1 MIHWHR
7 HDAYSLLDGTFEP
20 MAYAELAAE
29 LGQPALAQTNHATM
43 SGALHH
49 ITACWNKDANGKPV
63 RKGDPV
69 IPIPGVEVYFRP
81 NRRLRGQEHRKSWH
95 LCLWAKNLRGWHN
108 LLRLTSLAYKSN
120 EVGTGDDQGG
130 FYDDP
135 CVDFDVLERFSEGVM
150 ASTGCISSYL
160 SWLIENGD
168 HVAAMSYLDR
178 MHRIYGDDFVY
189 EIQPHDFDGQ
199 RAYNL
204 EVYRL
209 AQQRGGALLGT
220 SDAHYLKREHAK
232 TQQVAKMMSV
242 NKSFTDLEEMRAQGK
257 PVGFIERT
265 DTLYMMTDKQ
275 MADHFAEAHPDLPA
289 HVVDGAIKFTDEYA
303 KRIVPFRLDKSDK
316 LPQVNKVLGAPAKQI
331 VREWCEEGLDK
342 IFERYPDSHWG
353 KWPKQMYR
361 DRFEYE
367 WGILERKGVLGYF
380 AMVGDIVRWAK
391 SPAPLPPTPED
402 PEPSEKTPIRV
413 GLGRGSAAGCLIS
426 YLIGIVGIDPIGHD
440 LMFERFLNP
449 DRKGL
454 PDIDLDFESVVGRAL
469 VKEYT
474 IRKYGRDY
482 VADIITHSTLQP
494 KAVLQS
500 VSKVFDIDYLE
511 TKTVTDTINIKAD
524 DEETT
529 LLQLA
534 QINPALEAYSK
545 KYPEVWQICNDL
557 EGLPENA
564 SKHAAGVIIAPFK
577 IADRMPLERDK
588 KGGMVT
594 GWSDTASFPAVSDH
608 GFLKIDYLGIAGL
621 TKHEYAC
628 QLIKERH
635 GVEVKLDE
643 LDALRDPEAVDP
655 KVMETIASG
664 KTIGIFQL
672 ASRGMTNLIRQIKPT
687 NINDISAANALY
699 RPGPMHGGSTW
710 KFAKLKHGE
719 EEVVYVIP
727 AVEQVLGVTYG
738 LVVFQ
743 EQVMRIGQLIG
754 GLSGGEADMLRKAM
768 GKLYRLP
775 GSEAKRFMARWYEPF
790 MEYGIKQGF
799 DREAL
804 EEMWKLMVAFGSYG
818 FNKSHSQSYGLQAYQ
833 DAWLKTYY
841 PLEFYAALLTYPSGT
856 KPEDKREF
864 IDKVIREARYEG
876 IELSPPDIN
885 HSRIGYTIIDDKLTL
900 GLTTINGVGDK
911 VALQIFSQ
919 RDRKGEFNTFE
930 NFVQRMPSVSVRPFV
945 EAGAFDLLEDRAY
958 LLSQVHKSDKPDYVV
973 HFSCGT
979 KRRLKKPPPE
989 GIRCTKK
996 GHENADC
1003 EYEKTEEERPT
1014 WFVWEAVKHNF
1025 DLKNPKPI
1033 PEDRYEPSQEYIEK
1047 LMEDAIAVP
1056 INAKIMPPEQ
1066 AKLVSENI
1074 YTQDEI
1080 EDADLDD
1087 GIDVIIG
1094 GEVKS
1099 VKYGT
1104 TKKGDPFANV
1114 TIVFE
1119 MNEWSVKCWSQTL
1132 TKYGHLLTPGSH
1144 VMVRGSKN
1152 TWNNNVQVIA
1162 KMIGS
1167 VQDFVESYEMAA

>member
-1 MIHWHR
+1 M
-7 HDAYSLLDGTFEP
+7 D
-20 MAYAELAAE
+20 YAALAAE
-29 LGQPALAQTNHATM
+29 LGQPALAQTNHATL
-43 SGALHH
+43 SGSLHH
-49 ITACWNKDANGKPV
+49 ITACWNKDANGKAV
-63 RKGDPV
+63 REGEPI

-81 NRRLRGQEHRKSWH
+81 DRTLRGQEHRKSWH

-108 LLRLTSLAYKSN
+108 LLKLTSLAYKSN
-120 EVGTGDDQGG
+120 EVGTGDEQGG

-135 CVDFDVLERFSEGVM
+135 CVDFRLLELYGEGLI
-150 ASTGCISSYL
+150 ASTGCYMSYL
-160 SWLIENGD
+160 SELVQGGD
-168 HVAAMSYLDR
+168 SVAASDYLNK
-178 MHRIYGDDFVY
+178 MHSIFRDDFVY

-199 RAYNL
+199 RSYN
-204 EVYRL
+204 EAVIQ
-209 AQQRGGALLGT
+209 AAMERGGALLGT
-220 SDAHYLKREHAK
+220 SDAHYLKREQAK

-242 NKSFTDLEEMRAQGK
+242 VKSFKDLEEMRAQGK

-275 MADHFAEAHPDLPA
+275 MADHFAEAHPNIPKNI
-289 HVVDGAIKFTDEYA
+289 VDGAIKFTDELA
-303 KRIVPFRLDKSDK
+303 QRIVPFRLDKSDK
-316 LPQVNKVLGAPAKQI
+316 LPQVDKALGAPAHKI
-331 VREWCEEGLDK
+331 VRDWCDQGLDE
-342 IFERYPDSHWG
+342 IFERYPEEHWE
-353 KWPKQMYR
+353 KWPKQLYR
-361 DRFEYE
+361 DRFTYE
-367 WGILERKGVLGYF
+367 WNILESKGVLGYF

-391 SPAPLPPTPED
+391 TDAPLPPTED
-402 PEPSEKTPIRV
+402 DPNPKSKTPIRV

-474 IRKYGRDY
+474 IRTYGRDY
-482 VADIITHSTLQP
+482 VADIITHQRLQP

-500 VSKVFDIDYLE
+500 VSKVFDIDFME
-511 TKTVTDTINIKAD
+511 TKAVTDTINIKAD

-529 LLQLA
+529 LEQLV
-534 QINPALEAYSK
+534 QINEKLAEYAK
-545 KYPEVWQICNDL
+545 AYPEVWDICLQL
-557 EGLPENA
+557 EGLPRNA
-564 SKHAAGVIIAPFK
+564 GKHAAGVIITPFK
-577 IADRMPLERDK
+577 VADRMPLERDK
-588 KGGMVT
+588 EGGVVT

-628 QLIKERH
+628 QLIKERT

-710 KFAKLKHGE
+710 QFAKLKHGE

-727 AVEQVLGVTYG
+727 VVEEVLGVTYG
-738 LVVFQ
+738 LIVFQ
-743 EQVMRIGQLIG
+743 EQVMRIGQLLG
-754 GLSGGEADMLRKAM
+754 GLSGGDADALRKAM

-775 GSEAKRFMARWYEPF
+775 GAEAKRFMARWYEPF
-790 MEYGIKQGF
+790 MEYGKAQGH
-799 DREAL
+799 DEEKL
-804 EEMWKLMVAFGSYG
+804 EEIWKLMVAFGSYG
-818 FNKSHSQSYGLQAYQ
+818 FNKSHSQSYALQAYQ

-841 PLEFYAALLTYPSGT
+841 PLEFYAALLTYPSGS
-856 KPEDKREF
+856 KPEEKREF
-864 IDKVIREARYEG
+864 IDKVIREARYAG

-885 HSRIGYTIIDDKLTL
+885 HSRIGYSIIDDKLTL

-911 VALQIFSQ
+911 VALQIFKQ
-919 RDRKGEFNTFE
+919 RERNGEFKSYEDFIS
-930 NFVQRMPSVSVRPFV
+930 RMPSVSVKPFV
-945 EAGAFDLLEDRAY
+945 ESGAFDSLSGTLWTPEEYRAF
-958 LLSQVHKSDKPDYVV
+958 LLSQVYKSDKPDYVV
-973 HFSCGT
+973 HFSCGA
-979 KRRLKKPPPE
+979 RRRRKKEPPD

-1003 EYEKTEEERPT
+1003 EYEGTVEERPT
-1014 WFVWEAVKHNF
+1014 WPIWEAIKHNAT
-1025 DLKNPKPI
+1025 LKNPKEI
-1033 PEDRYEPSQEYIEK
+1033 PTDRTEPSRKHIEK
-1047 LMEDAIAVP
+1047 LMDEALSVP
-1056 INAKIMPPEQ
+1056 INVEVMDPEH
-1066 AKLVSENI
+1066 AALVSQNI
-1074 YTQDEI
+1074 YTQDEVESSEI
-1080 EDADLDD
+1080 DD
-1087 GIDVIIG
+1087 NEDVIIG
-1094 GEVKS
+1094 GEVTAI
-1099 VKYGT
+1099 KYGT

-1132 TKYGHLLTPGSH
+1132 TSYGHVLVPGKH
-1144 VMVRGSKN
+1144 VMVRGRKN
-1152 TWNNNVQVIA
+1152 TWNNNVQIIA
-1162 KMIGS
+1162 NTIGT
-1167 VQDFVESYEMAA
+1167 VEHFAEAMAEAA